1 MCDRSGSAR
10 PPLHTR
16 KGLSQMTD
24 TTLTTSTETDDR
36 RRVVREFMDE
46 FIYPNEPLF
55 EHGGAEADKL
65 MKELQARTKAMGY
78 WAPHL
83 PADAGGMGIGFLPYA
98 YLNEIIGRSAY
109 APRAFG
115 SQAPDS
121 GNAEIL
127 HQYGTPEQRE
137 RWLKPLVNGDIRSCF
152 SMTEPAVSGADPTG
166 LQTTAVREG
175 DEFVINGR
183 KWFSSG
189 GYGASFAIVMCVTD
203 PEQPPHTRMSQIIV
217 PADTPGFILE
227 RRVEVWGEPESNH
240 PVILYDN
247 VRVPVTN
254 LLGPQGAGF
263 KLSQRRLGPGRI
275 HHCMRALG
283 QAQRAFDLMVTRSLN
298 REAFGGPLAEKQT
311 VQNWIA
317 DSLVNIQAARLLT
330 MQAANKIDSGDEART
345 EVSMIKFF
353 VMNVTCDVIDKAI
366 QVHGA
371 MGVTSDTPLQA
382 MYKSAR
388 TLRIADGP
396 DEVHRMVVAR
406 AALRK
411 YRLGETWDFG
421 AS

>member
-1 MCDRSGSAR
+1 MADNVLIMS
-10 PPLHTR
+10 
-16 KGLSQMTD
+16 D
-24 TTLTTSTETDDR
+24 ETKER
-36 RRVVREFMDE
+36 CAYVRTFME
-46 FIYPNEPLF
+46 EHIYPNEPVLSRRTD
-55 EHGGAEADKL
+55 EAAAL
-65 MKELQARTKAMGY
+65 MKKLQGINKAAGY

-83 PADAGGMGIGFLPYA
+83 PKDAGGMGIGFLTYA
-98 YLNEIIGRSAY
+98 YMNEIIGSSLVAS
-109 APRAFG
+109 PAFG

-127 HQYGTPEQRE
+127 YQYGSPEIKE
-137 RWLKPLVNGDIRSCF
+137 RFLKPLVAGEIRSCF

-189 GYGASFAIVMCVTD
+189 AIGASFAVVMAVTD
-203 PEQPPHTRMSQIIV
+203 PEQPPHSRMSQIIV
-217 PADTPGFILE
+217 PTDTPGFKIE
-227 RRVEVWGEPESNH
+227 RIVEVWGDEDSNH
-240 PVILYDN
+240 PVVHYDN

-254 LLGPQGAGF
+254 LLGPQGWGF

-283 QAQRAFDLMVTRSLN
+283 QAQRAFDLMCTRAIN
-298 REAFGGPLAEKQT
+298 RSAFGSTLSEKQT

-330 MQAANKIDSGDEART
+330 MQAAAKIDTGDEARV

-353 VMNVTCDVIDKAI
+353 VVNVACEVIDKAI

-371 MGVTSDTPLQA
+371 MGVTTDTPLQA

-388 TLRIADGP
+388 ILRIADGP
-396 DEVHRMVVAR
+396 DEVHRMVVSR
-406 AALRK
+406 AAIRK
-411 YRLGETWDFG
+411 YRSGEKWDFQG
-421 AS
+421 F

>member
-1 MCDRSGSAR
+1 MDSILQLSPETVER
-10 PPLHTR
+10 R
-16 KGLSQMTD
+16 KAVSQ
-24 TTLTTSTETDDR
+24 
-36 RRVVREFMDE
+36 FME
-46 FIYPNEPLF
+46 EHIYPNEPLF
-55 EHGGAEADKL
+55 QHGGEEAESL
-65 MKELQARTKAMGY
+65 MKDLQAKTKSMGY

-83 PADAGGMGIGFLPYA
+83 PREAGGMGIGFLPYA

-109 APRAFG
+109 APRTFG

-127 HQYGTPEQRE
+127 FQYGTPEQKE
-137 RWLKPLVNGDIRSCF
+137 KWLKPLVNGDIRSCF

-166 LQTTAVREG
+166 LQMTAVREG

-189 GYGASFAIVMCVTD
+189 AYGASFAIAMCVTD

-217 PADTPGFILE
+217 PTDTPGFRIE

-240 PVILYDN
+240 PVIHYDN

-254 LLGPQGAGF
+254 LLGPQGSGF
-263 KLSQRRLGPGRI
+263 KLSQKRLGPGRI

-283 QAQRAFDLMVTRSLN
+283 QAQRAFDLMVNRALN

-311 VQNWIA
+311 IQNWVA
-317 DSLVNIQAARLLT
+317 DSLMNIQAARLLT
-330 MQAANKIDSGDEART
+330 MQAAQKIDAGDEARV
-345 EVSMIKFF
+345 EISMIKVF
-353 VMNVTCDVIDKAI
+353 VVNVTCDVIDKAI

-382 MYKSAR
+382 MYKAAR
-388 TLRIADGP
+388 ILRIADGP
-396 DEVHRMVVAR
+396 DEVHRMVVGR
-406 AALRK
+406 AAFRK
-411 YRLGETWDFG
+411 YRNGDTWDFG
-421 AS
+421 SF

>member
-1 MCDRSGSAR
+1 MSE
-10 PPLHTR
+10 
-16 KGLSQMTD
+16 
-24 TTLTTSTETDDR
+24 ETKER
-36 RRVVREFMDE
+36 CAYVKKFME
-46 FIYPNEPLF
+46 EHVYPNEYALSKRNPQ
-55 EHGGAEADKL
+55 AAAL
-65 MKELQARTKAMGY
+65 MKELQAINKANGY

-83 PADAGGMGIGFLPYA
+83 PKEAGGMGIGFLTYA
-98 YLNEIIGRSAY
+98 YMNEIIGRSLS
-109 APRAFG
+109 APPSFG

-127 HQYGTPEQRE
+127 FQFGSPDIKE
-137 RWLKPLVNGDIRSCF
+137 RFLKPLVAGEVRSCY

-166 LQTTAVREG
+166 LQTRAVREG
-175 DEFVINGR
+175 DEWVINGR

-189 GYGASFAIVMCVTD
+189 AIGAAFAIVMCVTD
-203 PEQPPHTRMSQIIV
+203 PDQPPHSRMSQIVV
-217 PADTPGFILE
+217 PTDTPGFKIE
-227 RRVEVWGEPESNH
+227 RRVEVWGEEDSNH
-240 PVILYDN
+240 PVVHYDN

-263 KLSQRRLGPGRI
+263 KLSQKRLGPGRI

-283 QAQRAFDLMVTRSLN
+283 QAQRAFDLLCNRSLN
-298 REAFGGPLAEKQT
+298 REAFGSTLAEKQT
-311 VQNWIA
+311 IQNWIA

-330 MQAANKIDSGDEART
+330 MQAAQKIDSGDEARV

-353 VMNVTCDVIDKAI
+353 VVNVACDVIDKAI

-396 DEVHRMVVAR
+396 DEVHRMVVSR

-411 YRLGETWDFG
+411 YRTGQPWDFQ
-421 AS
+421 SF

>member
-1 MCDRSGSAR
+1 MADNVLIMS
-10 PPLHTR
+10 
-16 KGLSQMTD
+16 D
-24 TTLTTSTETDDR
+24 ETKER
-36 RRVVREFMDE
+36 CAYVRTFME
-46 FIYPNEPLF
+46 EHIYPNEPVLSKRTD
-55 EHGGAEADKL
+55 EAAAL
-65 MKELQARTKAMGY
+65 MKKLQGINKAAGY

-83 PADAGGMGIGFLPYA
+83 PKDAGGMGIGFLTYA
-98 YLNEIIGRSAY
+98 YMNEIIGSSLVAS
-109 APRAFG
+109 PAFG

-127 HQYGTPEQRE
+127 YQYGSPEIKE
-137 RWLKPLVNGDIRSCF
+137 RFLKPLVAGEIRSCF

-189 GYGASFAIVMCVTD
+189 AIGASFAVVMAVTD
-203 PEQPPHTRMSQIIV
+203 PEQPPHSRMSQIIV
-217 PADTPGFILE
+217 PTDTPGFKIE
-227 RRVEVWGEPESNH
+227 RIVEVWGDEDSNH
-240 PVILYDN
+240 PVVHYDN

-254 LLGPQGAGF
+254 LLGPQGWGF

-283 QAQRAFDLMVTRSLN
+283 QAQRAFDLMCTRAIN
-298 REAFGGPLAEKQT
+298 RSAFGSTLSEKQT

-330 MQAANKIDSGDEART
+330 MQAAAKIDTGDEARV

-353 VMNVTCDVIDKAI
+353 VVNVACEVIDKAI

-371 MGVTSDTPLQA
+371 MGVTTDTPLQA

-388 TLRIADGP
+388 ILRIADGP
-396 DEVHRMVVAR
+396 DEVHRMVVSR
-406 AALRK
+406 AAIRK
-411 YRLGETWDFG
+411 YRSGEKWDFQG
-421 AS
+421 F

>member
-1 MCDRSGSAR
+1 MDSV
-10 PPLHTR
+10 LQ
-16 KGLSQMTD
+16 LSP
-24 TTLTTSTETDDR
+24 ETQER
-36 RRVVREFMDE
+36 RRVVQEFME
-46 FIYPNEPLF
+46 QNIYPNEPIF
-55 EHGGAEADKL
+55 QHGGPQAEAL
-65 MKELQARTKAMGY
+65 MKDLQARTKAMGY

-83 PADAGGMGIGFLPYA
+83 PKEAGGMGIGFLPYA

-127 HQYGTPEQRE
+127 HQYGTAEQKE

-189 GYGASFAIVMCVTD
+189 AIGATFAIVMCVTD
-203 PEQPPHTRMSQIIV
+203 PDQPAHSRMSQVIV
-217 PADTPGFILE
+217 PTDTPGFTIE

-240 PVILYDN
+240 PVIHYDN

-283 QAQRAFDLMVTRSLN
+283 QAQRAFDLMVQRALN

-311 VQNWIA
+311 IQNWVA
-317 DSLVNIQAARLLT
+317 DALTNIQAARLLT
-330 MQAANKIDSGDEART
+330 MQAAQKIDSGDEARV

-353 VMNVTCDVIDKAI
+353 VVNVTCDVIDKAI

-382 MYKSAR
+382 MYKNAR

-396 DEVHRMVVAR
+396 DEVHRMVVGR
-406 AALRK
+406 AVFRK
-411 YRLGETWDFG
+411 YRAGDTWDFG
-421 AS
+421 TF

>member
-1 MCDRSGSAR
+1 MADNVLVMS
-10 PPLHTR
+10 
-16 KGLSQMTD
+16 D
-24 TTLTTSTETDDR
+24 ETKER
-36 RRVVREFMDE
+36 TAYVKNFMKE
-46 FIYPNEPLF
+46 HIYPNERLLSKRTP
-55 EHGGAEADKL
+55 ERDDL
-65 MKELQARTKAMGY
+65 MNDLRAKNKAAGY

-83 PADAGGMGIGFLPYA
+83 PKEAGGMGIGFLTYA
-98 YLNEIIGRSAY
+98 YMNEIIGSSLVAS
-109 APRAFG
+109 PAFG

-127 HQYGTPEQRE
+127 FQYGSPEIKE
-137 RWLKPLVNGDIRSCF
+137 RFLKPLVAGDVRSCI

-189 GYGASFAIVMCVTD
+189 AIGAAFAVVMCVTD
-203 PEQPPHTRMSQIIV
+203 PDQPPHNRMSQIVV
-217 PADTPGFILE
+217 PTDTPGFKIE
-227 RRVEVWGEPESNH
+227 RIVEVWGEEDSNH
-240 PVILYDN
+240 PVVHYDN

-263 KLSQRRLGPGRI
+263 KLSQKRLGPGRI

-283 QAQRAFDLMVTRSLN
+283 QAQRAFDLMCNRALN
-298 REAFGGPLAEKQT
+298 RTAFGSTLSEKQT
-311 VQNWIA
+311 IQNWIA

-330 MQAANKIDSGDEART
+330 MQAAQKIDSGDEARV

-353 VMNVTCDVIDKAI
+353 VVNVTCEVIDKAI

-371 MGVTSDTPLQA
+371 MGVTTDTPLQA
-382 MYKSAR
+382 MYKAAR

-396 DEVHRMVVAR
+396 DEVHRMVVSR

-411 YRLGETWDFG
+411 YRTGENWNFQDF
-421 AS
+421 

>member
-1 MCDRSGSAR
+1 MAD
-10 PPLHTR
+10 TV
-16 KGLSQMTD
+16 LSLD
-24 TTLTTSTETDDR
+24 PETLER
-36 RRVVREFMDE
+36 RNVVQAFME
-46 FIYPNEPLF
+46 ENIYPNEPLF
-55 EHGGAEADKL
+55 ERGGEEAEHL
-65 MKELQARTKAMGY
+65 MKELQAKTKSMGF

-83 PADAGGMGIGFLPYA
+83 PAEAGGMGIGFLPYA

-127 HQYGTPEQRE
+127 HQYGTPEQKE

-189 GYGASFAIVMCVTD
+189 AYGAAFAVVMCVTD
-203 PEQPPHTRMSQIIV
+203 PDQPPHTRMSQILV
-217 PADTPGFILE
+217 PTDTPGFNIE
-227 RRVEVWGEPESNH
+227 RRVEVWGDHDSNH
-240 PVILYDN
+240 PLIHYDN

-283 QAQRAFDLMVTRSLN
+283 QAERAFDLMCNRALN

-311 VQNWIA
+311 IQNWIA

-330 MQAANKIDSGDEART
+330 MQAAQKIDSGDEARV

-353 VMNVTCDVIDKAI
+353 VVNVACDVIDKAI

-382 MYKSAR
+382 MYKNAR

-396 DEVHRMVVAR
+396 DEVHRMVVSR
-406 AALRK
+406 AVLRK
-411 YRLGETWDFG
+411 YRNSESWDWARF
-421 AS
+421 

>member
-1 MCDRSGSAR
+1 MS
-10 PPLHTR
+10 PETR
-16 KGLSQMTD
+16 ERTAYTKK
-24 TTLTTSTETDDR
+24 
-36 RRVVREFMDE
+36 FMQE
-46 FIYPNEPLF
+46 HIYPNEKVLAKNTD
-55 EHGGAEADKL
+55 ESRKL
-65 MKELQARTKAMGY
+65 MKELQAINKSNGY

-83 PADAGGMGIGFLPYA
+83 PTEAGGMGIGFLTYA
-98 YLNEIIGRSAY
+98 YMNEIIGSSLVAS
-109 APRAFG
+109 PAFG

-127 HQYGTPEQRE
+127 HQFGSPEIKE
-137 RWLKPLVNGDIRSCF
+137 RFLKPLVNGDVRSCF

-175 DEFVINGR
+175 DEWVIQGR

-189 GYGASFAIVMCVTD
+189 AIGASFAVVMCVTD
-203 PEQPPHTRMSQIIV
+203 PDAPAHSRMSQIVV
-217 PADTPGFILE
+217 PTDTPGFKIE
-227 RRVEVWGEPESNH
+227 RIVEVWGEEESNH
-240 PVILYDN
+240 PVVHYDN

-263 KLSQRRLGPGRI
+263 RLSQKRLGPGRI

-283 QAQRAFDLMVTRSLN
+283 QAQRAFDLMCNRALTRH
-298 REAFGGPLAEKQT
+298 AFGGPLADKQT
-311 VQNWIA
+311 IQNWIA

-330 MQAANKIDSGDEART
+330 MQAAQKIDSGDEARV

-353 VMNVTCDVIDKAI
+353 VVNVTCDVIDKAI

-371 MGVTSDTPLQA
+371 MGVTTDTPLQA

-388 TLRIADGP
+388 ILRIADGP
-396 DEVHRMVVAR
+396 DEVHRMVVSR

-411 YRLGETWDFG
+411 YRQGENWDFQ
-421 AS
+421 SF

>member
-1 MCDRSGSAR
+1 MADNVLIMS
-10 PPLHTR
+10 
-16 KGLSQMTD
+16 D
-24 TTLTTSTETDDR
+24 ETKER
-36 RRVVREFMDE
+36 CAYVRTFME
-46 FIYPNEPLF
+46 EHIYPNEPVLSRRTD
-55 EHGGAEADKL
+55 EAAAL
-65 MKELQARTKAMGY
+65 MKKLQGINKAAGY

-83 PADAGGMGIGFLPYA
+83 PKDAGGMGIGFLTYA
-98 YLNEIIGRSAY
+98 YMNEIIGSSLVAS
-109 APRAFG
+109 PAFG

-127 HQYGTPEQRE
+127 HQYGSPEIKE
-137 RWLKPLVNGDIRSCF
+137 RFLKPLVAGEIRSCF

-189 GYGASFAIVMCVTD
+189 AIGASFAVVMAVTD
-203 PEQPPHTRMSQIIV
+203 PDQPPHSRMSQIIV
-217 PADTPGFILE
+217 PTDTPGFKIE
-227 RRVEVWGEPESNH
+227 RIVEVWGDEDSNH
-240 PVILYDN
+240 PVVHYDN

-254 LLGPQGAGF
+254 LLGPQGWGF

-283 QAQRAFDLMVTRSLN
+283 QAQRAFDLMCTRAIN
-298 REAFGGPLAEKQT
+298 RSAFGSTLSEKQT

-330 MQAANKIDSGDEART
+330 MQAAAKIDTGDEARV

-353 VMNVTCDVIDKAI
+353 VVNVACEVIDKAI

-371 MGVTSDTPLQA
+371 MGVTTDTPLQA

-388 TLRIADGP
+388 ILRIADGP
-396 DEVHRMVVAR
+396 DEVHRMVVSR
-406 AALRK
+406 AAIRK
-411 YRLGETWDFG
+411 YRSGEKWDFQG
-421 AS
+421 F

>member
-1 MCDRSGSAR
+1 MDSILALSPETQER
-10 PPLHTR
+10 R
-16 KGLSQMTD
+16 K
-24 TTLTTSTETDDR
+24 
-36 RRVVREFMDE
+36 VVREFME
-46 FIYPNEPLF
+46 EHIYPNEQLF
-55 EHGGAEADKL
+55 QHGGKQSEDLLKD
-65 MKELQARTKAMGY
+65 LQAKVKAMGY

-83 PADAGGMGIGFLPYA
+83 PKEAGGMGIGFLPYA
-98 YLNEIIGRSAY
+98 YMNEIIGRSAF
-109 APRAFG
+109 APRVFG

-127 HQYGTPEQRE
+127 HQYGTPELKE
-137 RWLKPLVNGDIRSCF
+137 KFLKPLVNGDIRSCF

-189 GYGASFAIVMCVTD
+189 AYGASFAIVMCVTD
-203 PEQPPHTRMSQIIV
+203 PDQPPHTRMSQIVV
-217 PADTPGFILE
+217 PTDTPGFKIE
-227 RRVEVWGEPESNH
+227 RRVEVWGEPDSNH
-240 PVILYDN
+240 PIIHYDN

-283 QAQRAFDLMVTRSLN
+283 QAQRAFDLMVQRALT

-311 VQNWIA
+311 IQNWVA
-317 DSLVNIQAARLLT
+317 DSLTNIQAARLLT
-330 MQAANKIDSGDEART
+330 MQAAQKIDTGDEARV

-353 VMNVTCDVIDKAI
+353 VVNVTCDVIDKAI

-371 MGVTSDTPLQA
+371 LGVTSDTPLQA
-382 MYKSAR
+382 MYKNAR

-396 DEVHRMVVAR
+396 DEVHRMVVGR
-406 AALRK
+406 AAFRK
-411 YRLGETWDFG
+411 YRNGETWDFG
-421 AS
+421 NF